1 MNTTH
6 NGHTHLTPEEIK
18 AGCINRVG
26 DDKGKTRICVINEEF
41 KQGFDFLKDK
51 KQSVTFF
58 GSARFDENNKYYI
71 QTRSLAKRIAE
82 ELKFAVVSGGGPG
95 IMEAANRG
103 AFEAGGQSLGLT
115 IELPTEQNVNP
126 YVTDS
131 IPFYFFFARKVT
143 LSYAAEGYIFAP
155 GGFGTLD
162 EFFEII
168 TLVQT
173 GKIPHVPIFCIG
185 SDFWNPLQDFIKNVL
200 VANKTIDA
208 KDMEIYKITDNEDE
222 IIEALRHAPLR
233 QG

>member
-1 MNTTH
+1 MNTIH

-26 DDKGKTRICVINEEF
+26 NDKGKTRICVINEEF
-41 KQGFDFLKDK
+41 KQGFDFLQSK
-51 KQSVTFF
+51 KKSITFF
-58 GSARFDENNKYYI
+58 GSARFDENNKFYV
-71 QTRSLAKRIAE
+71 QTRSLSGRISK
-82 ELKFAVVSGGGPG
+82 ELGFAVVSGGGPG

-103 AFEAGGQSLGLT
+103 AFEAGGDSLGLT
-115 IELPTEQNVNP
+115 IDLPMEQYVNP

-173 GKIPHVPIFCIG
+173 GKIPRIPIFCIG
-185 SDFWNPLQDFIKNVL
+185 SEFWNPLQDFIKNVL
-200 VANKTIDA
+200 ITQKTIDE
-208 KDMEIYKITDNEDE
+208 KDLEIYKITDNEDE
-222 IIEALRHAPLR
+222 IIEALRNVPIR

>member
-1 MNTTH
+1 MNTIH

-18 AGCINRVG
+18 TGCINRVG
-26 DDKGKTRICVINEEF
+26 DDKGKTRMCVINEEF

-51 KQSVTFF
+51 KHSVTFF

-71 QTRSLAKRIAE
+71 QTRSLAHKISS
-82 ELKFAVVSGGGPG
+82 ELSFAVVSGGGPG

-103 AFEAGGQSLGLT
+103 AFEAGGESLGLT
-115 IELPTEQNVNP
+115 IELPTEQYVNP
-126 YVTDS
+126 YTTDS

-143 LSYAAEGYIFAP
+143 LSYAAEGYVFAP

-173 GKIPHVPIFCIG
+173 GKIPNVPIFCIG
-185 SDFWNPLQDFIKNVL
+185 SEFWNPLQDFIKNVL
-200 VANKTIDA
+200 IVNKTIDE
-208 KDMEIYKITDNEDE
+208 KDLQIYKITDDENE

>member
-1 MNTTH
+1 MNTLH

-26 DDKGKTRICVINEEF
+26 DDKSKTRICVINEEF

-71 QTRSLAKRIAE
+71 QTRSLAHKISQ

-200 VANKTIDA
+200 LANKTIDQ
-208 KDMEIYKITDNEDE
+208 KDIEIYKITDDENE